1 MFLISTAST
10 QPASVRLKSR
20 DFLTRFMLPIPSVL
34 TAHSVISLFPVT
46 NSAVAILLFAAVP
59 A

>member
-20 DFLTRFMLPIPSVL
+20 DFLTRLMLPIPSVL